1 MRRATETNTLLSRT
15 TIRGPNQLLSS
26 NHQPQS
32 SSYSIPFPRT
42 IPTSRFN
49 ETMETR
55 NGSNHVDV
63 EASDNRDLPGSAS
76 QTLSDLAAA
85 ASNRLM
91 AENAAE
97 TAASHHTSRPELLR
111 DPYTSDNTFFRRE
124 IHGADHPFF
133 RREIHGALRSAR
145 DPFLGSNLDQS
156 DRSAGL
162 VSNNSNLGNPG
173 NTWATTEEIEAIRQ
187 SQMQQLRDLREIELR
202 DPVNRSTIFLPPD
215 IDSLMGQDEEI
226 NPLREYSPS
235 FSHSPESSFVEVT
248 GTAGN
253 LLLDLMWVIHLNRHL
268 N

>member
-1 MRRATETNTLLSRT
+1 MTGLPFSHSSLRRATETNTLLSRT

-26 NHQPQS
+26 ISSNHH
-32 SSYSIPFPRT
+32 PFPRT

-111 DPYTSDNTFFRRE
+111 DPYTSDNTFFRR
-124 IHGADHPFF
+124 D
-133 RREIHGALRSAR
+133 IHGALRSAR

-187 SQMQQLRDLREIELR
+187 SQIQQLRDLREIELR

-215 IDSLMGQDEEI
+215 IDTLMGQDEEI

-248 GTAGN
+248 GTAGKI
-253 LLLDLMWVIHLNRHL
+253 LLDLIKIIHLNSL
-268 N
+268 

>member
-26 NHQPQS
+26 NHQPPS

-111 DPYTSDNTFFRRE
+111 DPYTSDNTFFRR
-124 IHGADHPFF
+124 D
-133 RREIHGALRSAR
+133 IHGALRSAR

-162 VSNNSNLGNPG
+162 V
-173 NTWATTEEIEAIRQ
+173 
-187 SQMQQLRDLREIELR
+187 
-202 DPVNRSTIFLPPD
+202 V
-215 IDSLMGQDEEI
+215 
-226 NPLREYSPS
+226 
-235 FSHSPESSFVEVT
+235 VT
-248 GTAGN
+248 A
-253 LLLDLMWVIHLNRHL
+253 
-268 N
+268 